1 MKQEPA
7 WAVEARA
14 LPLGGHKKLPHDC
27 GEGKCLVVFH
37 NETKYTAYCHRC
49 GPQPPVWKPL
59 PTLQERREAAAAQ
72 GQVERAIE
80 ADRRP
85 PQPAVFDLAEW
96 PLEARVWLF
105 KAGLSHSEIRDLGA
119 YYHPPTRRVVIPVIE
134 GGRVTFWQA
143 RRIFGTSAAKY
154 LSMPGGRET
163 ALPLY
168 TAWPN
173 QSYILTEDLLSSFK
187 IRTAG
192 FTGLC
197 LMGTSLLTHTQ
208 NLIMESRRSVGIW
221 LDPDPAGQNASAEIQ
236 RRLNLLGIN
245 TFNIVSERDP
255 KLHSKAEIH
264 EFITRHIPL
273 ADDEISQGLRQAH
286 SSGELAS
293 LG

>member
-7 WAVEARA
+7 WVVEARA

-72 GQVERAIE
+72 GEAERAIE

-85 PQPAVFDLAEW
+85 PQPAVFDMAEW
-96 PLEARVWLF
+96 PLEARIWLF
-105 KAGLSHSEIRDLGA
+105 KAGLSHSEVATLGA
-119 YYHPPTRRVVIPVIE
+119 YYHPTTRRVVLPVVE
-134 GGRVTFWQA
+134 HGSVTFWQA
-143 RRIFGTSAAKY
+143 RRIFGSLGAKY

-163 ALPLY
+163 SLPLY
-168 TAWPN
+168 AGGLDRTPV
-173 QSYILTEDLLSSFK
+173 LTEDLLSSFK
-187 IRTAG
+187 IQTAG

-197 LMGTSLLTHTQ
+197 LMGTSLLPHTEAW
-208 NLIMESRRSVGIW
+208 IIKSHGCVGIW
-221 LDPDPAGQNASAEIQ
+221 LDPDAAGQNASAEIR
-236 RRLNLLGIN
+236 RRLSLLGIN

-264 EFITRHIPL
+264 ELVTRYITV
-273 ADDEISQGLRQAH
+273 ADDEVPQGLRQAGA
-286 SSGELAS
+286 SSELAS